1 MYEKI
6 YEQADSFFKPIS
18 DILSISLETMDAF
31 REKQTAFVSDVVADG
46 IEYAKG
52 VGDHGGNMET
62 FYSAQKS
69 YWENVQ
75 TKMSSN
81 AKESMALFTETQE
94 KITEVIQD
102 SSPWFEDKPVKKA
115 AKSVAPA
122 KASKPAAKKKIAAK
136 PAPKA
141 AATAKAEPVKA
152 ELSKPKTEPVSKP
165 GEPEKSAG
173 KPDEVVSG

>member
-6 YEQADSFFKPIS
+6 YEQADSFFKPIT
-18 DILSISLETMDAF
+18 DILTISLETMDTF

-75 TKMSSN
+75 TKMSCN
-81 AKESMALFTETQE
+81 AKESMALLSETQE

-122 KASKPAAKKKIAAK
+122 KASKPATKKKATAK
-136 PAPKA
+136 AAPKA
-141 AATAKAEPVKA
+141 ASAVKADPVKA
-152 ELSKPKTEPVSKP
+152 ESGKPKTESAPKP
-165 GEPEKSAG
+165 AAPEKSAG
-173 KPDEVVSG
+173 KPNEVVSG